1 MTSQRWMT
9 LTAILSVSVPA
20 AYRFPQRMHPFQKGR
35 PTNHGW
41 GGGASSEK
49 YAITQLITPGKR
61 LVPLLSWVT
70 YFTKKKKRHFATR
83 STWIILLCSWL
94 WNGMGWGKLK
104 MCNVRWI
111 NISQMTGQNL
121 QPTADKTK
129 RNTQNPNTVYEYTML
144 TTDAWI
150 PFLKHRR
157 TDRNNFHWYDIN
169 SHRGAEPFF
178 KS

>member
-1 MTSQRWMT
+1 MNDLDRHTERLCSSCISISSAHAP
-9 LTAILSVSVPA
+9 LPEGA
-20 AYRFPQRMHPFQKGR
+20 AHKPWLRGR
-35 PTNHGW
+35 SKQWEIRHHSTNYTR
-41 GGGASSEK
+41 K
-49 YAITQLITPGKR
+49 TPGSITV
-61 LVPLLSWVT
+61 LGYVL
-70 YFTKKKKRHFATR
+70 YQKKKRHFATR